1 MELGIAEKTIAAREA
16 LHVDPGPDF
25 ILRGS
30 DLTIKIPGEKLG
42 LDQGVVLGRNT
53 SEADVIL
60 DKSEI
65 SRTHLRFII
74 RDDKIYA
81 DDLGS
86 ANGTILNG
94 ARLSAGRPMA
104 LHNNDE
110 ITLAGIIFI
119 VEGL

>member
-1 MELGIAEKTIAAREA
+1 LQI
-16 LHVDPGPDF
+16 DPGPNF

-30 DLTIKIPGEKLG
+30 ELTIKIPGERLG
-42 LDQGVVLGRNT
+42 SDQGVVLGRNT

-60 DKSEI
+60 DRSEI
-65 SRTHLRFII
+65 SRTHLRFIM
-74 RDDKIYA
+74 REDKVYA

-104 LHNNDE
+104 LHNKDE